1 MSQEPASAVHLRS
14 TRSKRK
20 TENSPLMRPKTGPAL
35 MNARG
40 IPTPE
45 GSKWYATQVIR
56 VRKEVSRE
64 MNDETAH
71 LIREYRTNAERMRA
85 RANSVSSPAMRAQ
98 FEQIARELDHLADQ
112 EEVRVTGDRTEKTR
126 PTKVVGQALE

>member
-1 MSQEPASAVHLRS
+1 KIYAIQAKNRELAADAAENRARS
-14 TRSKRK
+14 DERARY
-20 TENSPLMRPKTGPAL
+20 P
-35 MNARG
+35 NARG
-40 IPTPE
+40 Q
-45 GSKWYATQVIR
+45 QV
-56 VRKEVSRE
+56 VRHASDPRAKKVSRE

-112 EEVRVTGDRTEKTR
+112 EEVRVTGDRTERTR
-126 PTKVVGQALE
+126 STTA

>member
-1 MSQEPASAVHLRS
+1 
-14 TRSKRK
+14 
-20 TENSPLMRPKTGPAL
+20 MRPKTGPAL

-112 EEVRVTGDRTEKTR
+112 EEVRVTGDRTERTR
-126 PTKVVGQALE
+126 STTA